1 MGLAGKLLAARYR
14 LDEPIGKGGFSE
26 VWRATDTVLARPV
39 AVKLLHP
46 GRAQQPEVLAR
57 FRAEARNAA
66 ALWHVNIAHSY
77 DYDEPADGLQPYLVM
92 ELVDGPCLAG
102 VLAGGPLSAAR
113 TMDIVAQAAAGLQ
126 AAHATGL
133 IHRDIKPGNLL
144 LASDGTVK
152 ITDFGISH
160 AIGSAPVTI
169 TGVVMGTAEYLA
181 PERIAGAPAGPAS
194 DLYALG
200 IVAYQCL
207 AGAPPFTGEPLD
219 VACAHRD
226 RPVPPLP
233 PSVSAGVTALVMQLL
248 AKDPAWRPG
257 SAAEVAHR
265 AGRLRDDPRDS
276 LSIGAGRA
284 RYPLPAPAAA
294 PPSAP
299 VIAPAA
305 LAGDGR
311 WPVPTARRHASGAR
325 TGARRLRRR
334 PVPVL
339 ASATIAGLIIMV
351 LAVTIGAVSIRH
363 PVVALPS
370 APSGHPAGATAAP
383 PPVRPP
389 SSSPGRPARRRT
401 SPGDTGVLQMDASD
415 HRISTAT
422 DSGRGKFRRHRYG
435 KEADQGQDRRNGHGY
450 RQGQGNGDG
459 YGQGQGNGDG
469 YGQGQGNGD
478 GYGQGQGNGDGKG
491 SVLSILSQPPTENLA
506 WRSSPTSTARTG
518 NRAGVNGPGRIR
530 TRHGRTRSLR
540 RLAQWT
546 GSILG
551 ARSRTQPLTALDAP
565 GDFARQI
572 RALGQVCDQGGDETF
587 LHDGATVLGHEPREP
602 RVPRA
607 GRFRAGER
615 G

>member
-1 MGLAGKLLAARYR
+1 MGLAGNLLAGRYR
-14 LDEPIGKGGFSE
+14 LDEPIGNGGFSE

-46 GRAQQPEVLAR
+46 GCAQQPEVLAR

-66 ALWHVNIAHSY
+66 ALWHVNIAHTY

-92 ELVDGPCLAG
+92 ELVDGSCLAA

-144 LASDGTVK
+144 LAPDGTVK

-200 IVAYQCL
+200 VVAYQCL
-207 AGAPPFTGEPLD
+207 AGAPPFTGKPLD

-233 PSVSAGVTALVMQLL
+233 PSVSAGVTALVMQLV

-265 AGRLRDDPRDS
+265 AGRLRDDPQDS

-284 RYPLPAPAAA
+284 RHPLAAA
-294 PPSAP
+294 AVPPSAP

-305 LAGDGR
+305 FAGDAR
-311 WPVPTARRHASGAR
+311 WPVPSAPRHAPGAR
-325 TGARRLRRR
+325 TGARRPRRR
-334 PVPVL
+334 PVPIL
-339 ASATIAGLIIMV
+339 ASAAIAGLMIMV
-351 LAVTIGAVSIRH
+351 LAITIGVASIRH
-363 PVVALPS
+363 PVGALSS
-370 APSGHPAGATAAP
+370 APSGHPAGGTAAP
-383 PPVRPP
+383 PPARPP
-389 SSSPGRPARRRT
+389 SSASPGRQAPRRT

-415 HRISTAT
+415 HRIVTAT
-422 DSGRGKFRRHRYG
+422 DGGRGKFRRHRYG
-435 KEADQGQDRRNGHGY
+435 KDADHG
-450 RQGQGNGDG
+450 QGQGNRNG
-459 YGQGQGNGDG
+459 YGQGQGSGNG
-469 YGQGQGNGD
+469 YGQGQGSGN
-478 GYGQGQGNGDGKG
+478 GYGQGQGSGNGYGQGQGSGYGYGQGQGSGYGYGQGQGTGYGYGQGQGTGNGKG
-491 SVLSILSQPPTENLA
+491 SVLSILSQPPAENPACRKRVSAQPKEGQMKGLQGQ
-506 WRSSPTSTARTG
+506 AR
-518 NRAGVNGPGRIR
+518 
-530 TRHGRTRSLR
+530 
-540 RLAQWT
+540 
-546 GSILG
+546 
-551 ARSRTQPLTALDAP
+551 
-565 GDFARQI
+565 
-572 RALGQVCDQGGDETF
+572 
-587 LHDGATVLGHEPREP
+587 
-602 RVPRA
+602 
-607 GRFRAGER
+607 
-615 G
+615 